1 MEHKVVK
8 KQRISP
14 YLLVILSFLMVI
26 LVGSLLLSLPIAH
39 RSRQWGNYVESL
51 YIATSATCVTGFD
64 SYVGGIGTELSLFGQ
79 IVMAIMIQIGGLGFI
94 TVFVFFVT
102 LFRRRLSFRDRAFIS
117 AAVSSDTVAEVSK
130 FVKKLFLV
138 TVFIELIGAG
148 LGIPAYLTVQDVP
161 HAIWTSLFMSISAF
175 NNAGFDIL
183 SGTSLILGGGS
194 PIIDNLPTWAYY
206 YIQSYMIILIVMGG
220 ISYLVIFEVFS
231 FKKKPNQWRA
241 FTKMC
246 LWATF
251 IIILSGT
258 VLLILTEG
266 VLNNWA
272 MNPFQALFQTVSSRT
287 AGFMNYDPYQLTV
300 SGRIIVC
307 VIMFIGG
314 SPLGT
319 AGGVKTTTIFII
331 ILTIW
336 CYVRGKKVAAFKRY
350 YSQNMIVK
358 SMAVFITSI
367 LIVMFGYLLIS
378 IFENG
383 NSVATG
389 EHVVYEVI
397 AGFSTT
403 GFTTELTAT
412 LGVGSKITMCV
423 LMFLGRLGP
432 MTMFQVFSSNMNVE
446 ADTHYRFVEE
456 EILIG

>member
-1 MEHKVVK
+1 MEQTVVK

-26 LVGSLLLSLPIAH
+26 IVGSLLLFTPWAH
-39 RSRQWGNYVESL
+39 RSGEWGNYIESL

-64 SYVGGIGTELSLFGQ
+64 SYNGGIGTELTIFGQ
-79 IVMAIMIQIGGLGFI
+79 IVMAVMIQIGGLGFI

-117 AAVSSDTVAEVSK
+117 AAVSADTVAEVSK

-138 TVFIELIGAG
+138 TMLIEVIGAG
-148 LGIPAYLTVQDVP
+148 LGVPAYLTVLDVP
-161 HAIWTSLFMSISAF
+161 HAIWTSTFMSISAF

-183 SGTSLILGGGS
+183 KGTSFVLGGGS
-194 PIIDNLPTWAYY
+194 EIVDNLPVWAYY
-206 YIQSYMIILIVMGG
+206 YIQSYMIVLIVMGG
-220 ISYLVIFEVFS
+220 VSYLVIFEVFS
-231 FKKKPNQWRA
+231 FKKRPNQWRA

-246 LWATF
+246 LWMTF
-251 IIILSGT
+251 LIIASGT
-258 VLLILTEG
+258 LLLVLTEG

-300 SGRIIVC
+300 AGRIIVC

-331 ILTIW
+331 ILTIY
-336 CYVRGKKVAAFKRY
+336 CFIRGKKVSAFKRY

-358 SMAVFITSI
+358 AMAVFITSI

-383 NSVATG
+383 NELATG

-412 LGVGSKITMCV
+412 LGASSKITMCV
-423 LMFLGRLGP
+423 LMFIGRLGP

-446 ADTHYRFVEE
+446 ANTHYRFVEE
-456 EILIG
+456 EVLIG

>member
-1 MEHKVVK
+1 
-8 KQRISP
+8 
-14 YLLVILSFLMVI
+14 MVI

-39 RSRQWGNYVESL
+39 RSGKWGNYIESL

-64 SYVGGIGTELSLFGQ
+64 SYPGGIGTELTIFGQ
-79 IVMAIMIQIGGLGFI
+79 LVMASMIQVGGLGFI

-102 LFRRRLSFRDRAFIS
+102 LFRKRLSFKDRAFIS
-117 AAVSSDTVAEVSK
+117 AAVSADTVAEVSK
-130 FVKKLFLV
+130 FVKKLFLI
-138 TVFIELIGAG
+138 TMLIELIGMG
-148 LGIPAYLTVQDVP
+148 LGIPAYMTVLDAP
-161 HAIWTSLFMSISAF
+161 HAIWTSAFMSISAF

-183 SGTSLILGGGS
+183 KGTSLVLGAGS
-194 PIIDNLPTWAYY
+194 PIVDNLPTWAYY
-206 YIQSYMIILIVMGG
+206 YIQSYMIILIVLGG

-231 FKKKPNQWRA
+231 FKKRPNQWRA

-246 LWATF
+246 LLMTAV
-251 IIILSGT
+251 IIVSGT
-258 VLLILTEG
+258 LLLILTEG
-266 VLNNWA
+266 ILNNWA

-300 SGRIIVC
+300 AGRIIVC

-314 SPLGT
+314 CPLGT
-319 AGGVKTTTIFII
+319 AGGIKTTTIFII
-331 ILTIW
+331 VLTIY
-336 CYVRGKKVAAFKRY
+336 CFIRGKKVSAFKRY

-358 SMAVFITSI
+358 AMAVFITSI
-367 LIVMFGYLLIS
+367 LVVLFGYLLIS

-383 NSVATG
+383 NEIATG

-403 GFTTELTAT
+403 GFSTELTPT
-412 LGVGSKITMCV
+412 LSASSKITMCV
-423 LMFLGRLGP
+423 LMFIGRLGP

-446 ADTHYRFVEE
+446 ANTHYRFVEE

>member
-1 MEHKVVK
+1 METNINR

-14 YLLVILSFLMVI
+14 YLLVILSFIMVI
-26 LVGSLLLSLPIAH
+26 FIGSLLLTLPVAH
-39 RSRQWGNYVESL
+39 RSGEWGNYVESL

-64 SYVGGIGTELSLFGQ
+64 SYNGGIGTELTMFGQ
-79 IVMAIMIQIGGLGFI
+79 IVMAVMIQIGGLGFI

-117 AAVSSDTVAEVSK
+117 AAVSSDTVAQVSK

-138 TVFIELIGAG
+138 TVLIELIGMG
-148 LGIPAYLTVQDVP
+148 LGIPAYMTVLDAP
-161 HAIWTSLFMSISAF
+161 HAVWTSLFMSISAF

-183 SGTSLILGGGS
+183 KGTSLIYGAGS
-194 PIIDNLPTWAYY
+194 PIVDNLPMWAYY
-206 YIQSYMIILIVMGG
+206 YIQSYMIILIVLGG

-231 FKKKPNQWRA
+231 FKKRPNQWRA

-246 LWATF
+246 LWMTL
-251 IIILSGT
+251 IIIVSGT
-258 VLLILTEG
+258 LLLILTEG
-266 VLNNWA
+266 ILNSWS

-287 AGFMNYDPYQLTV
+287 AGFMNYDPYSLTV
-300 SGRIIVC
+300 AGRIIVC

-319 AGGVKTTTIFII
+319 AGGIKTTTIFII

-350 YSQNMIVK
+350 YSTNMIVK

-367 LIVMFGYLLIS
+367 LAVMFGYLLIS
-378 IFENG
+378 IFEKG
-383 NSVATG
+383 NSLATG

-397 AGFSTT
+397 ATGFSTL
-403 GFTTELTAT
+403 LTPT
-412 LGVGSKITMCV
+412 LSASSKITMCV
-423 LMFLGRLGP
+423 LMLLGRLGP
-432 MTMFQVFSSNMNVE
+432 LTLFQVFSSHMNVE
-446 ADTHYRFVEE
+446 ADTHYRYVEE